1 MTNSAHRMDVFYD
14 GGCSICDR
22 EAQMWRRLDRRQRLR
37 LIDIASPDFDAA
49 DHGLNAAAVQEFMHA
64 KTPDGGVFVGVDALR
79 WVWRELP
86 GFNALAHLSSLPGID
101 RLVRAA
107 YRAFA
112 RNRYRFARRCADG
125 ECEQPRAAPETG

>member
-1 MTNSAHRMDVFYD
+1 
-14 GGCSICDR
+14 
-22 EAQMWRRLDRRQRLR
+22 MWRRLDRRQRLR